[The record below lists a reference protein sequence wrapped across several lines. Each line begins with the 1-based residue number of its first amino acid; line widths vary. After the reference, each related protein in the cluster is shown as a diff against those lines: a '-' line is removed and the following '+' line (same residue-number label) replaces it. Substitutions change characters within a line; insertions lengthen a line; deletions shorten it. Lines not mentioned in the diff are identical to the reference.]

1 MVEGVPKYIAVRDNL
16 RARIDSMEANEQLP
30 PEIELCKQYNVSRI
44 TLRHAVDNLI
54 TEGLLVREQGRGTFR
69 ASSIIPSYSQEVI
82 SDRAQGFYEQTY
94 SNDAKIRIKV
104 IENDVIHDED
114 AAARLGLDPVDEL
127 ICLKRLRYVDDVLSR
142 YSVLYLPASRFP
154 KILTHDFSD
163 ESLSDFLLKAY
174 AVQLVENEVSVHIEN
189 LCDRLAAVLNL
200 EVGTPAITAYST
212 VKDKFGTI
220 IAFGASVYA
229 PNSGE
234 IRFYLHSNAA

>member
-1 MVEGVPKYIAVRDNL
+1 M
-16 RARIDSMEANEQLP
+16 
-30 PEIELCKQYNVSRI
+30 
-44 TLRHAVDNLI
+44 
-54 TEGLLVREQGRGTFR
+54 
-69 ASSIIPSYSQEVI
+69 
-82 SDRAQGFYEQTY
+82 
-94 SNDAKIRIKV
+94 
-104 IENDVIHDED
+104 
-114 AAARLGLDPVDEL
+114 
-127 ICLKRLRYVDDVLSR
+127 KRLRYVDDVLSR

-234 IRFYLHSNAA
+234 IRFHLHSNAA